1 MSRDVI
7 KRSEFV
13 DLCVL
18 PEAGARSVP
27 GGGTR
32 VRDLVARLDRAE
44 EEARVRAA
52 EAAEA
57 GRREARAELER
68 EFGRA
73 LATLQAAAAALESA
87 RAREGERALEEI
99 VHLAVAVAGKIV
111 RREIRRDDE
120 YVVRLVRRCLRRI
133 PFPAPVHVR
142 LHPADVAVVTAA
154 KNALLADGASHQLAF
169 ESDARVERGSCIV
182 ETPDFVV
189 DGRARVQLAAAHEA
203 LEGES

>member
-1 MSRDVI
+1 MSRNVI

-13 DLCVL
+13 ELCLL
-18 PEAGARSVP
+18 PEPDGSRGS

-32 VRDLVARLDRAE
+32 VRDLVARLGRAE
-44 EEARVRAA
+44 EDARTRAA

-57 GRREARAELER
+57 GRREAKAELLR
-68 EFGRA
+68 EFGGA
-73 LATLQAAAAALESA
+73 LATLRAAAAALESA

-111 RREIRRDDE
+111 RREIRRDDQ

-142 LHPADVAVVTAA
+142 LHPADVAAVAAA
-154 KNALLADGASHQLAF
+154 KSALLADGASHQLAF
-169 ESDARVERGSCIV
+169 EADARVERGSCIV

-189 DGRARVQLAAAHEA
+189 DGRARVQLAAAREA
-203 LEGES
+203 LEGDS